1 MGWVETS
8 EQAAQRFWSKV
19 KIGDKADCWPW
30 LAVKRNG
37 YGFFSF
43 HGKGHP
49 STRMAWYFTHG
60 ALITDRFFCHTCD
73 NPSCCNPAHL
83 FVGTH
88 ADNMADKAAKGRQL
102 RGDRHHLSKLSTESA
117 KAIKALLPTKT
128 NSELAAL
135 FGVSRQAIQFIR
147 RGESWKHV

>member
-60 ALITDRFFCHTCD
+60 ALITDRFFAT
-73 NPSCCNPAHL
+73 PA
-83 FVGTH
+83 TTRR
-88 ADNMADKAAKGRQL
+88 AA
-102 RGDRHHLSKLSTESA
+102 T
-117 KAIKALLPTKT
+117 LPTYL
-128 NSELAAL
+128 SERTLTIWLTKQPKVVNFAATGITCQSYPRNQRKL
-135 FGVSRQAIQFIR
+135 
-147 RGESWKHV
+147 